1 MSITYLNST
10 ASIWARIFESE
21 TASVL
26 RLILRKVVLLFVRN
40 ITNAHGFDQ
49 IIEKYALKYGI
60 KCLLILVEPACY
72 HGKFL
77 YTYNNEKIA
86 KNASHSF

>member
-1 MSITYLNST
+1 MSITYLGST
-10 ASIWARIFESE
+10 ASVWARIFESE

-26 RLILRKVVLLFVRN
+26 RLILRKVVLLFLRN
-40 ITNAHGFDQ
+40 ISSMQGFDQ

-60 KCLLILVEPACY
+60 KCLLILVEPGCY
-72 HGKFL
+72 HGNFL

-86 KNASHSF
+86 KNVSHSF

>member
-1 MSITYLNST
+1 MSST

-40 ITNAHGFDQ
+40 ITNAHGFDR

>member
-1 MSITYLNST
+1 MSST

>member
-1 MSITYLNST
+1 MSITYLSST
-10 ASIWARIFESE
+10 ASVWAWIFESE

-26 RLILRKVVLLFVRN
+26 ELILRKVVLLFVRKISN
-40 ITNAHGFDQ
+40 TQGFDQ

-60 KCLLILVEPACY
+60 KCLLVLVEPACY
-72 HGKFL
+72 NRKFL

>member
-1 MSITYLNST
+1 MSITYLSST

-86 KNASHSF
+86 KNALHSF